1 MRLWRSP
8 ARDYVLMVAIALS
21 IFAGLRL
28 LIHTAEVMYSS
39 MEPNFTEGQ
48 RLIVSKVT
56 YRLHEPERGAVI
68 IFRPPTGQ
76 TDDFIKRIIGLPG
89 ERVELRYG
97 RVYIHQPDGTVI
109 ELEEPYVQDAAQRP
123 FMSDVTPADSYFVLG
138 DNRNVSS
145 DSRSGWTVQRD
156 AIVGK
161 AWLSIWPPSTWGMA
175 DDLSQGEQLV
185 HAAGE

>member
-1 MRLWRSP
+1 
-8 ARDYVLMVAIALS
+8 MVVIAAVV
-21 IFAGLRL
+21 FVGLRL
-28 LIHTAEVMYSS
+28 VVHTSEVRYFS

-56 YRLHEPERGAVI
+56 YRLHEPERGDVI
-68 IFRPPTGQ
+68 VFQPPTGQ

-109 ELEEPYVQDAAQRP
+109 ELEEPYVQEPARQT
-123 FMSDVTPADSYFVLG
+123 FMSDVVPADSYFVLG

-145 DSRSGWTVQRD
+145 DSRSGWTVPRD

-161 AWLSIWPPSTWGMA
+161 AWLSIWPPSAWGMA
-175 DDLSQGEQLV
+175 DSFTQGEHIV